1 MVDCPDVSKET
12 PVVCFVLET
21 ATVVERLVE
30 LTVWG
35 LLVAPEVVW
44 TTEVPVTPM
53 VGISEVVVA
62 RIDVD

>member
-1 MVDCPDVSKET
+1 MDCSDVLKWGAVLCLVLEKATVGSEC
-12 PVVCFVLET
+12 VVCG
-21 ATVVERLVE
+21 
-30 LTVWG
+30 VWA
-35 LLVAPEVVW
+35 LLGVFEVVW